1 MPLTIVKHSP
11 ANHPSGLLLCRHT
24 PKRALAWSSAMVARP
39 EMAPGLRG
47 IFRDIT
53 LACARDTL
61 PGHKTATEQRGNG
74 GRKARMQ
81 FFAVHQQ
88 DERVFLRT
96 FVPQRTGQQAGLPLA
111 HTRKRKGERKVRAAQ
126 GIPLPNRK
134 RLARACRC
142 RRKQPPC
149 LGKVRVRRWGKSPPG
164 QW

>member
-24 PKRALAWSSAMVARP
+24 PKRARAWSSAMVVRP
-39 EMAPGLRG
+39 EMAPGRREYSETSPWPAQETPCLGTRRPQNKG
-47 IFRDIT
+47 AT
-53 LACARDTL
+53 GAEKPACNFSL
-61 PGHKTATEQRGNG
+61 YIN
-74 GRKARMQ
+74 RMKG
-81 FFAVHQQ
+81 FF
-88 DERVFLRT
+88 
-96 FVPQRTGQQAGLPLA
+96 FVPLSLREKDSRPVCRWP
-111 HTRKRKGERKVRAAQ
+111 TRASRKGERKVRAAQ